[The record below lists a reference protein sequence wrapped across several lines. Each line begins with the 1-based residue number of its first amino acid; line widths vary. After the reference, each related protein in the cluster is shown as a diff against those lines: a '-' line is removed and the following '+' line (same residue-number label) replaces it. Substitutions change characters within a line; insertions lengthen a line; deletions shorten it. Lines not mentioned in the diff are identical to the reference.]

1 MPDEWIIRDEDQ
13 ETLEQ
18 LKCEWVKKIRDSPK
32 GKDPRVV
39 ELLNQLETERVASK
53 HYALLE
59 KVIWLLGNDEE
70 VRESGYQSREWM
82 GKDLAGVRL
91 L

>member
-1 MPDEWIIRDEDQ
+1 MSDEWIIRDEDQ

-18 LKCEWVKKIRDSPK
+18 LKCELVKKIRDSPK

-59 KVIWLLGNDEE
+59 KVIWLLGNGEEGCELYDDEDPCE
-70 VRESGYQSREWM
+70 ICVGN
-82 GKDLAGVRL
+82 DCDNC
-91 L
+91 